1 MAETTDELRLVEGVC
16 SHFHATHGLH
26 LLVHGQE
33 VMAGDLYLEVGRF
46 ALVGVERVLMKT
58 NSEGLGWVGRG
69 VFELGSV
76 GRSLDGAQTELGL
89 VKCQNTTGIIKK
101 QKTYSTKKNT
111 RASQRSH
118 MSRRTK
124 KPALTRR
131 IP

>member
-1 MAETTDELRLVEGVC
+1 
-16 SHFHATHGLH
+16 
-26 LLVHGQE
+26 
-33 VMAGDLYLEVGRF
+33 MAGDLYLEVGRF

-69 VFELGSV
+69 VFELGNV
-76 GRSLDGAQTELGL
+76 GRSLDGTQTELGL
-89 VKCQNTTGIIKK
+89 VKCQNTTGIIIKK